1 MAKGDW
7 QRRLMRPLAGK
18 RIQGYHETGCKPED
32 ATPSHMKPS
41 HWRGLQKLKD
51 LLQETKPSSEE
62 MAMRLQTV
70 EHDVILP
77 VKAVL
82 VLILAYYLYFSSWFE
97 DVPLPQSVGQQIIE
111 RFFLIYLIFNIA
123 VATILLSSKK
133 LLTSFV
139 QRMIFTANFVDGL
152 FLAALT
158 YATGGFDSILYWLFL
173 GLIVR
178 NAVSCPRAAQ
188 QLVLNFS
195 TCFCYL
201 AAGGIEAV
209 TTGWAKDF
217 EDYGGIPENPAEPFL
232 LRLCLLL
239 LMTVCCYGVQVLFE
253 KQRRATDEAREFAV
267 RQEQLRSAGRLA
279 AKIAHQIK
287 NPLGIINNAA
297 YSLQR
302 SLQEGKPPNPQQL
315 QIIREEIER
324 ADQTITQLMG
334 YARLAEGRVEK
345 LNVAEELD
353 HAIEQAVPPAAKYP
367 VFVEKDYASNLPALM
382 MQRAHLS
389 EIFVN
394 LIQNAREALIGKGR
408 IQVTARSGENGPV
421 VVTIADDGP
430 GIPKSRLD
438 KIFQPYFTTKEKGT
452 GLGLSIVKHNT
463 ELYGGTVRVESELGK
478 GTKFIVE
485 FPTRTLMNKPQA

>member
-1 MAKGDW
+1 MNKSLWSAW
-7 QRRLMRPLAGK
+7 
-18 RIQGYHETGCKPED
+18 
-32 ATPSHMKPS
+32 
-41 HWRGLQKLKD
+41 QKLKE
-51 LLQETKPSSEE
+51 LLQETKPSPEE
-62 MAMRLQTV
+62 MAMRLQMV
-70 EHDVILP
+70 ERDVILP

-82 VLILAYYLYFSSWFE
+82 VLILLYYLYFSSWFE

-111 RFFLIYLIFNIA
+111 RFFLIYLVFNA
-123 VATILLSSKK
+123 VVAAILLSTKK

-139 QRMIFTANFVDGL
+139 QRTIFTSNFVDGL

-188 QLVLNFS
+188 QLLLNFS

-201 AAGGIEAV
+201 AGGALEAV
-209 TTGWAKDF
+209 ATGWANDF
-217 EDYGGIPENPAEPFL
+217 EDFGGAPENSTEPFL
-232 LRLCLLL
+232 LRLFLLL

-302 SLQEGKPPNPQQL
+302 SIQEGKLPNPQQI

-324 ADQTITQLMG
+324 ADQTITKLMG
-334 YARLAEGRVEK
+334 YARLAEGRVER
-345 LNVAEELD
+345 LNVVEELD

-367 VFVEKDYASNLPALM
+367 VIVQRDYASDLPPLM

-394 LIQNAREALIGKGR
+394 LIQNGREALVGKGR
-408 IQVTARSGENGPV
+408 IQISARLGENGSV

-430 GIPKSRLD
+430 GIPKSRMD

-452 GLGLSIVKHNT
+452 GLGLSIVKHNA
-463 ELYGGTVRVESELGK
+463 ELYSGTVRVESELGK
-478 GTKFIVE
+478 GTRFVVE
-485 FPTRTLMNKPQA
+485 FPTRTVVNKPAA